1 MGMAAPTDALSEL
14 VAEEMRLRTELSKAR
29 QELLN
34 KQHTL
39 EILHKE
45 KDVLEAQRPQALA
58 VQVAEADKELAE
70 LRRQMGEA
78 AGPVFGAHATN
89 ASPAGSSTS
98 AASGWGALIHVAK
111 ARTLAQP
118 SPVGRCAR
126 ARFVRSLLRFRRR
139 YPCAAARL

>member
-78 AGPVFGAHATN
+78 AGPVPPFSA
-89 ASPAGSSTS
+89 PA
-98 AASGWGALIHVAK
+98 
-111 ARTLAQP
+111 P
-118 SPVGRCAR
+118 SPSPP
-126 ARFVRSLLRFRRR
+126 SLAPPWGEEGHF
-139 YPCAAARL
+139 